1 MKKQYTINEIAEILK
16 LSRNTVAKVING
28 KDGVSEKTR
37 KLILDFLSIN
47 PSTADKNSLSQYTSA
62 QKGNV
67 IFTYHLS
74 YNEYL
79 HNILT
84 GIERFLKENGYAL
97 ILNIIRDN
105 DVNNISLPASLY
117 NGSVCGVIS
126 FNIFSVRYWNEITS
140 LNIPSVFI
148 DTFYQH
154 HLFAG
159 KADIVAPENSRAI
172 HEIMSLLIKKGKK
185 AFSFIGH
192 PKYCYS
198 TNQRWS
204 AFKDVLEANDLP
216 LQEECCIYDNL
227 TLLSDIEQIALLKQR
242 IKAMPKCPDVFL
254 CASDTF
260 AIVLSCA
267 LQDLGYRIPDD
278 VSIIGFDNLS
288 ETVRQ
293 SPSITT
299 IDAHSEYL
307 GKMAAKKIL
316 ERLEDPKKHY
326 EFTLYETNLVI
337 RDSTIPFNP

>member
-1 MKKQYTINEIAEILK
+1 MKKQHSINEIAEILK

-28 KDGVSEKTR
+28 KPGVSEKTR
-37 KLILDFLSIN
+37 KLIMDFLSIN
-47 PSTADKNSLSQYTSA
+47 QSTADKDSLSQYTSA

-84 GIERFLKENGYAL
+84 GMERFLKENGYAL
-97 ILNIIRDN
+97 VLNIIRDN
-105 DVNNISLPASLY
+105 DVNNISMPASLY

-126 FNIFSVRYWNEITS
+126 FNIFSIQYWNEITS

-154 HLFAG
+154 HLYAG
-159 KADIVAPENSRAI
+159 KADIIAPENSRPI
-172 HEIMSLLIKKGKK
+172 HEIMDMLIKNGKK
-185 AFSFIGH
+185 TFGFIGY

-198 TNQRWS
+198 AYQRWE
-204 AFKDVLEANDLP
+204 AFKDALEISGLP
-216 LQEECCIYDNL
+216 LHEEYCIFDNL
-227 TLLSDIEQIALLKQR
+227 THHSDVEQIDMLKQK
-242 IKAMPKCPDVFL
+242 IKAMAKCPEVFL
-254 CASDTF
+254 CSSDTF

-267 LQDLGYRIPDD
+267 LQDLGYQMPND

-316 ERLEDPKKHY
+316 ERLEDPQKHY

-337 RDSTIPFNP
+337 RDSTTPFSN